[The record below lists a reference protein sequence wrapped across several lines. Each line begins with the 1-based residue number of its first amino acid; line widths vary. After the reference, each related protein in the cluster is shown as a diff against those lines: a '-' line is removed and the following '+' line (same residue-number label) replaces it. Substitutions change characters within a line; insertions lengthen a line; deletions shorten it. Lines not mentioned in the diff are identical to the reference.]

1 MKITLDCTQ
10 VLVHIT
16 VGSASVP
23 ARLWEGHTED
33 GVPVHAY
40 ITRIS
45 PQTDAPEIAE
55 KFRREL
61 VETARPSVTMG
72 AIPLRMIL

>member
-1 MKITLDCTQ
+1 MRITLDSTKVVTDIQ
-10 VLVHIT
+10 INGVD
-16 VGSASVP
+16 VP

-40 ITRIS
+40 ITRVS
-45 PQTDAPEIAE
+45 PQTDDPEATAQ
-55 KFRREL
+55 FSREL
-61 VETARPSVTMG
+61 RETARPSVTMG